1 MGERRTIWLVRCWLI
16 DEFWKQCC
24 ALISHLILTFWD
36 MNLWRD
42 CGAMASLY
50 TMWLSE
56 LGTFAVFWELKIH
69 SMTETDILWYDLC
82 DYVCWFWCNARIF
95 SPSVLWAS
103 LTSIMN
109 YPLCMTHNLATV
121 NRYDHAWTDNWAQNI
136 CKLSMLV
143 FPMQLKSDGRQHDT
157 RGRLY
162 ATKVK
167 WKNYLACFPLLG
179 MGLMIVLRR
188 ASW

>member
-1 MGERRTIWLVRCWLI
+1 MACPDFFSDLSISRYNSLIWI
-16 DEFWKQCC
+16 
-24 ALISHLILTFWD
+24 
-36 MNLWRD
+36 
-42 CGAMASLY
+42 GAVGCDH

-56 LGTFAVFWELKIH
+56 LRTFAMFWDLKSYSIV
-69 SMTETDILWYDLC
+69 ETDILWYDLR
-82 DYVCWFWCNARIF
+82 DYICYFQCNACIF
-95 SPSVLWAS
+95 SSSVTWPS

-121 NRYDHAWTDNWAQNI
+121 NRYEHAWTDNWAQNI

-143 FPMQLKSDGRQHDT
+143 FPMQLRSDGRQHGT

-188 ASW
+188 AGW

>member
-42 CGAMASLY
+42 CGAMASLHNVAVWMRDLCSGVGIKNSFHDWDWY
-50 TMWLSE
+50 SLIWFMWLCM
-56 LGTFAVFWELKIH
+56 LVLMQCTYL
-69 SMTETDILWYDLC
+69 
-82 DYVCWFWCNARIF
+82 

-167 WKNYLACFPLLG
+167 WKNYLTCFPLLG